1 MNIHSSF
8 FIISPDWKH
17 PKCPPGSEQTVMQQ
31 NRRRGQEDALMVLLG
46 GAKAAGAEPRPP
58 GRGLGC
64 RAGVLIAEPQ
74 VRQDHQDGKFTGRPG
89 AGGRGWTAKGPKGT
103 FQGDENGPR
112 LSCGDGSPRVCGY
125 QNPLN
130 CVLK

>member
-46 GAKAAGAEPRPP
+46 GAKAV
-58 GRGLGC
+58 
-64 RAGVLIAEPQ
+64 RA
-74 VRQDHQDGKFTGRPG
+74 
-89 AGGRGWTAKGPKGT
+89 
-103 FQGDENGPR
+103 GPR
-112 LSCGDGSPRVCGY
+112 LPGRSADCRTPGQAR
-125 QNPLN
+125 
-130 CVLK
+130 